1 MKVSISFVFVYHG
14 LVDVLSDR
22 LAQARARGAVFSV
35 LRRVEPWGLAFSGTR
50 ALTVH
55 IIAEGAAWMEQ
66 AGAEPLRLG
75 PQDTVLVTA
84 GAPYA
89 IVSSPGA
96 KAEPIR
102 DARIAGSDAGDG
114 IAATVLCG
122 AYVLEGSV
130 GRSLVDDLPR
140 VVVVPRERQD
150 DAHRAVVSLLTAE
163 VARDGT
169 GQQALLDRLLDV
181 TLVYTLRAW
190 WASDESGRPGW
201 YAALSDPR
209 LRVLLEGLHGHP
221 EAPWTLTEMARVAQ
235 LSRSALAKRFAAEV
249 GTPPARYLA
258 DLRMQRAEDA
268 LVRTDETLSAI
279 AAAVGYQNPFAFA
292 TAFRRR
298 HGLSPGQWRLR
309 ERLGEGDR
317 DADHVTLDA

>member
-1 MKVSISFVFVYHG
+1 M
-14 LVDVLSDR
+14 DVLSDR

-35 LRRVEPWGLAFSGTR
+35 LRRVEPWGLEFSGTR
-50 ALTVH
+50 PLTAH
-55 IIAEGAAWMEQ
+55 ILVEGEAWLEQ
-66 AGAEPLRLG
+66 DGVDPLRLG

-89 IVSSPGA
+89 IVSRPGA
-96 KAEPIR
+96 EAQPIR
-102 DARIAGSDAGDG
+102 EARIAGSDTAAGP
-114 IAATVLCG
+114 AATVLCG
-122 AYVLEGSV
+122 AYVLDGSV
-130 GRSLVDDLPR
+130 GRSLLDDLPR
-140 VVVVPRERQD
+140 VVVVPRERQEG
-150 DAHRAVVSLLTAE
+150 AHRAAVSLLAVE
-163 VARDGT
+163 VARGGA

-190 WASDESGRPGW
+190 WASDASGRPGW

-209 LRVLLEGLHGHP
+209 LRILLERLHAHP
-221 EAPWTLTEMARVAQ
+221 EAPWTLAEMATVAQ
-235 LSRSALAKRFAAEV
+235 SSRSALAKRFAAVV
-249 GTPPARYLA
+249 GTPPARYLG

-268 LVRTDETLSAI
+268 LVRTDETLAAI

-309 ERLGEGDR
+309 ERLAERGH
-317 DADHVTLDA
+317 DAGHVTPDE